1 MAAVIAQ
8 SCALSVSDERL
19 GLWVGAGAGARE
31 SIPLHVLSLYE
42 VGCIPRASVNCAF
55 TARRDEARDLPLS
68 VSL

>member
-19 GLWVGAGAGARE
+19 SLWVGAGARE
-31 SIPLHVLSLYE
+31 SIPLHALSLHQ
-42 VGCIPRASVNCAF
+42 VGCIPRASANCAF